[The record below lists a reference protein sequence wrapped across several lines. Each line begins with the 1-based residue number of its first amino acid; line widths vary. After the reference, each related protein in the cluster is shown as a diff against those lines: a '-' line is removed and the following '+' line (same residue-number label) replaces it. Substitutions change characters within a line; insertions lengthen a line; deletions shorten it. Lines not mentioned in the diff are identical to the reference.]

1 MAGGAGGAAAGR
13 PEASGG
19 GGALR
24 PALPLGARPCVGPIV
39 TRRGLGGPFPSL
51 APLFRSPSGRGGTA
65 AALFSGGRPRGGTP
79 WAALPH
85 GGGGP
90 PPRARPLPGAPSR
103 PGGEGP
109 APLCCPR
116 RAGGPRPVLG
126 WARRGGGARGRAA
139 GGAGGSLT
147 EGGHGACSPAEA
159 QCGRYLQ
166 CAPWPCLC
174 ACWFLLF
181 FCFFFYYYALL
192 VFVSLHQCRLAIFN
206 YTLGDC

>member
-1 MAGGAGGAAAGR
+1 M
-13 PEASGG
+13 
-19 GGALR
+19 
-24 PALPLGARPCVGPIV
+24 
-39 TRRGLGGPFPSL
+39 
-51 APLFRSPSGRGGTA
+51 
-65 AALFSGGRPRGGTP
+65 
-79 WAALPH
+79 
-85 GGGGP
+85 
-90 PPRARPLPGAPSR
+90 
-103 PGGEGP
+103 
-109 APLCCPR
+109 
-116 RAGGPRPVLG
+116 LG